1 MILALNAFCR
11 KPIFLSPLTLY
22 VLHKNMFTV
31 FVHEHACWIFWLSC
45 WISCKLSVIYS
56 ALEFV
61 SFHFLLLC
69 VLNGCITKTTVLL
82 ILCVSR
88 HKDIQLSYNKVEPRE
103 EKKMKK
109 IQEFYSL
116 FLRVYRCKTST
127 NKVMWTLKSPWNLWC
142 FLTAHQHTQTVQWW
156 S

>member
-31 FVHEHACWIFWLSC
+31 FVHEHAC

-127 NKVMWTLKSPWNLWC
+127 NKVMWNLWC
-142 FLTAHQHTQTVQWW
+142 FLTAHQHTQTVQ
-156 S
+156 